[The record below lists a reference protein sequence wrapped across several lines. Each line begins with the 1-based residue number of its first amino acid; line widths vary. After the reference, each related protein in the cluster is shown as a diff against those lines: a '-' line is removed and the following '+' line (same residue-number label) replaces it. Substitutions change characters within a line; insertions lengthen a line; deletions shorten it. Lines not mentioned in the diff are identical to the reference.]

1 MGTFREYKHRTRRN
15 FDRDR
20 GNKTRR
26 NSRRQ
31 TKTLFKVYENFLK
44 NQKVFATHVIDVRVR
59 DSFTV
64 RVNDVTFLSFRDDFD
79 ACSSLVFAFDAE
91 YSPDGKSTVI
101 FCLTGRD
108 VSMYE
113 SNTIATIRSVLD
125 CIMGSTRDKQDIL
138 SKANIERE
146 ERDENDLEYVFI
158 RQPRKRRDNFK
169 EEERSKIALAATTK
183 ALQDASKA
191 DFEMN
196 LDLKDVANCRRNVQ
210 DSNAS
215 SRHST
220 ADEKINVLS
229 LCARR
234 STRIWW

>member
-1 MGTFREYKHRTRRN
+1 MTSLSFH
-15 FDRDR
+15 
-20 GNKTRR
+20 
-26 NSRRQ
+26 
-31 TKTLFKVYENFLK
+31 
-44 NQKVFATHVIDVRVR
+44 FATILTLVHLWSLRLTRSIRR
-59 DSFTV
+59 TV
-64 RVNDVTFLSFRDDFD
+64 KVLS
-79 ACSSLVFAFDAE
+79 SSRSDR
-91 YSPDGKSTVI
+91 P
-101 FCLTGRD
+101 CD

-138 SKANIERE
+138 SKAIIERE

-220 ADEKINVLS
+220 ANEKINVLS
-229 LCARR
+229 LCR
-234 STRIWW
+234 SSRVHGFWW

>member
-1 MGTFREYKHRTRRN
+1 MTSLSFH
-15 FDRDR
+15 
-20 GNKTRR
+20 
-26 NSRRQ
+26 
-31 TKTLFKVYENFLK
+31 
-44 NQKVFATHVIDVRVR
+44 FATILTLVHLWSLRLTRSIRR
-59 DSFTV
+59 TV
-64 RVNDVTFLSFRDDFD
+64 KVLS
-79 ACSSLVFAFDAE
+79 SSR
-91 YSPDGKSTVI
+91 ST
-101 FCLTGRD
+101 GRRD

-138 SKANIERE
+138 SKAIIERE

-220 ADEKINVLS
+220 ANEKINVLS
-229 LCARR
+229 LCR
-234 STRIWW
+234 SSRVHGFGGDFSNRKTVRFLPLPLNAPESSSLSVHAFAKVSM

>member
-1 MGTFREYKHRTRRN
+1 MTSLSFH
-15 FDRDR
+15 
-20 GNKTRR
+20 
-26 NSRRQ
+26 
-31 TKTLFKVYENFLK
+31 
-44 NQKVFATHVIDVRVR
+44 FATILTLVHLWSLRLTRSIRR
-59 DSFTV
+59 TV
-64 RVNDVTFLSFRDDFD
+64 KVLSSSRSTGVAMFR
-79 ACSSLVFAFDAE
+79 CMNQIQSLL
-91 YSPDGKSTVI
+91 YG
-101 FCLTGRD
+101 
-108 VSMYE
+108 
-113 SNTIATIRSVLD
+113 VLD

-138 SKANIERE
+138 SKAIIERE

-220 ADEKINVLS
+220 ANEKINVLS
-229 LCARR
+229 LCR
-234 STRIWW
+234 SSRVHGFGGDFSNRKRFAFYHFL